1 MGATIY
7 IGGDPSKVDVG
18 GYTKGDVL
26 AANAAGNL
34 TAVPVGTNTEV
45 LTADSAD
52 AEGVD
57 WAAGGA
63 GGTPSNTVVA
73 ETSFG
78 QASTAG
84 VGTDYSRG
92 DHTHGTPAAPSVPSA
107 SGTVAAQTG
116 WGAASTAGAAAT
128 FSRGDHTHGTPNI
141 RMRQAYI
148 KTGNVTFPNTAA
160 AWLPLAGFELSIPA
174 AVGDYVEIGAEFF
187 IDPASTTPFT
197 DIGVIVGST
206 IVRFMSSGTG
216 TAAVEGMPGFYPTAS
231 FRTVFSPMGF
241 VVTAP
246 DLDGGNVRWVVAT
259 NSAGTGTLFAST
271 AGPFYW
277 RTFNWGAVN

>member
-1 MGATIY
+1 MGAIIY
-7 IGGDPSKVDVG
+7 IDGDPSKVDVG

-73 ETSFG
+73 ETAFG

-107 SGTVAAQTG
+107 SGTVVAGTA
-116 WGAASTAGAAAT
+116 WGTSSAAGAAAT
-128 FSRGDHTHGTPNI
+128 FSRGDHAHGSPNI

-148 KTGNVTFPNTAA
+148 KTGNVTLPNTVGAWAA
-160 AWLPLAGFELSIPA
+160 LSGFELAIPA
-174 AVGDYVEIGAEFF
+174 AVGDYVEIGTEFF
-187 IDPASTTPFT
+187 FNPPGGSGFLDV
-197 DIGVIVGST
+197 GVIVGST
-206 IVRFMSSGTG
+206 IVRYMSSGTG
-216 TAAVEGMPGFYPTAS
+216 TPAIEGMPGWYPTVS

-246 DLDGGNVRWVVAT
+246 DLDAGNVRWVMA
-259 NSAGTGTLFAST
+259 SLSDGTGTLFASNN
-271 AGPFYW
+271 GPFYW